1 LAVSIIQPHRCSS
14 PIPVDGKGES
24 GDEID
29 SYLPGPPHKGCQLGT
44 PAVIQPVKYLLKK
57 DMLCN
62 INSVNNNN
70 NNNNNI

>member
-1 LAVSIIQPHRCSS
+1 M
-14 PIPVDGKGES
+14 DGKGES

-29 SYLPGPPHKGCQLGT
+29 SYLPGPPHKVCQLGT

-70 NNNNNI
+70 NNI